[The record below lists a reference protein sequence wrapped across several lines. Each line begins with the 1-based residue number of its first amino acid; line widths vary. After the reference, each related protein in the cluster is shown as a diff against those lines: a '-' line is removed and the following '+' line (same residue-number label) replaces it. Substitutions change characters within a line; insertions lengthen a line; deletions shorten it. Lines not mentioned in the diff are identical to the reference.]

1 MRESVLSI
9 QDLSISFRAGKTRTT
24 PVKSVSFD
32 VKEGEILGI
41 VGESGSGKSLSC
53 LAVAGLLPATAL
65 ASGSVAIGDQTF
77 AAADL
82 QHALAS
88 KQLPP
93 IGMIFQEP
101 VSCLNPVRS
110 VGEQIAEAARSAGH
124 PAEEARKIALELLK
138 DVAIDE
144 PETRYHDY
152 PSQFSGG
159 MCQRVMIATALALE
173 PQLVIADEP
182 TTALDVTVQAQVVS
196 LLVSLVRSRGIAMIF
211 ISHDLDLVAEVCDR
225 IVVMYGGEIM
235 EVGTT
240 ESVYE
245 RPSHPYTRLLLDAMP
260 GHGEPLT
267 RLVEMPQNWRLDAAA
282 SLTSATSAERL
293 S

>member
-1 MRESVLSI
+1 MRKSVLTI
-9 QDLSISFRAGKTRTT
+9 QDLSISFAAAKGRTT

-32 VKEGEILGI
+32 VREGEILGI

-65 ASGSVAIGDQTF
+65 ACGSVAIGGRTF
-77 AAADL
+77 AADYL
-82 QHALAS
+82 QQALAS
-88 KQLPP
+88 KQLAP

-101 VSCLNPVRS
+101 VSCLNPVRTI
-110 VGEQIAEAARSAGH
+110 GEQIAEAARSAGH
-124 PAEEARKIALELLK
+124 GAEQARQIALQLLK

-144 PETRYHDY
+144 PERRYHDY

-196 LLVSLVRSRGIAMIF
+196 LLVSLVRNRGIAMIF
-211 ISHDLDLVAEVCDR
+211 ISHDLDLIAEVCDR

-240 ESVYE
+240 ENIYE

-267 RLVEMPQNWRLDAAA
+267 RLVEMPHSWRLDAAV
-282 SLTSATSAERL
+282 SLTSAERL
-293 S
+293 P

>member
-1 MRESVLSI
+1 MSEPVLSI
-9 QDLSISFRAGKTRTT
+9 RDLSISFLKLT

-53 LAVAGLLPATAL
+53 LAIAGLLPAMAH
-65 ASGSVAIGDQTF
+65 ASGTVTIGGHAF
-77 AAADL
+77 EASDL
-82 QHALAS
+82 PGALAS
-88 KQLPP
+88 KMLPP

-101 VSCLNPVRS
+101 VSCLNPVRT

-124 PAEEARKIALELLK
+124 SAEEARKIALQLLK

-144 PETRYHDY
+144 PEKRYHYY

-173 PQLVIADEP
+173 PHLVIADEP

-196 LLVSLVRSRGIAMIF
+196 LLVSLVRKRGIAMIF
-211 ISHDLDLVAEVCDR
+211 ISHDLDLIAEVCDR

-235 EVGTT
+235 EIDTT
-240 ESVYE
+240 ENIYE

-267 RLVEMPQNWRLDAAA
+267 RLVEMPQNWRREAVA
-282 SLTSATSAERL
+282 STNETEL
-293 S
+293 SP